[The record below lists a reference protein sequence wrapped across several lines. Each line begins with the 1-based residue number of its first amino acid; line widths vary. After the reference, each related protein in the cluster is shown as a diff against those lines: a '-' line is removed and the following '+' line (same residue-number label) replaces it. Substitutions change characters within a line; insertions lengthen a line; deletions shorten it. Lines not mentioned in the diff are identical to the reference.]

1 MSDIKNALAQL
12 RAARSGEEMQGTV
25 GTGMPEASSVQP
37 QTPLLAPA
45 QFQIDQSRT
54 EPEQDAAVTVR
65 GEIKTLAGRVPLPLH
80 RELTRGLLDAAD
92 ELKVSKINI
101 DEALEAAVR
110 VVLREEGATRLWY
123 AQLRE
128 VRRERRES

>member
-12 RAARSGEEMQGTV
+12 RAARTGEESQVIHT
-25 GTGMPEASSVQP
+25 PEAVSSQRQMPLPVP
-37 QTPLLAPA
+37 PLSQTALETEAAP
-45 QFQIDQSRT
+45 I
-54 EPEQDAAVTVR
+54 VR
-65 GEIKTLAGRVPLPLH
+65 GDIKTLAGRVPLPLH

-101 DEALEAAVR
+101 DEALEAAIR
-110 VVLREEGATRLWY
+110 VVLREGAATQFWY

-128 VRRERRES
+128 VRRERREG

>member
-12 RAARSGEEMQGTV
+12 RAARNGEE
-25 GTGMPEASSVQP
+25 
-37 QTPLLAPA
+37 L
-45 QFQIDQSRT
+45 QSARA
-54 EPEQDAAVTVR
+54 PEQSAVPAPVAPLSAPESDPEPAPTAR

-110 VVLREEGATRLWY
+110 VVLREGEATQLWY

-128 VRRERRES
+128 VRRERREG

>member
-12 RAARSGEEMQGTV
+12 RAARNGEEALSAYT
-25 GTGMPEASSVQP
+25 PEA
-37 QTPLLAPA
+37 APA
-45 QFQIDQSRT
+45 PAVPSPPA
-54 EPEQDAAVTVR
+54 EPVPEPAQTTR

-101 DEALEAAVR
+101 DEALEAAIR
-110 VVLREEGATRLWY
+110 VVLREGAATQLWY

-128 VRRERRES
+128 VRRERREG